1 MGPNFGILVRGGQG
15 AGRRFCSNSGVSR
28 AAIAAPERLCAGPRR
43 KCRFCQ
49 AAPPDTGLWEAG
61 RRTVRRCSPR
71 HEHCPC
77 PRRSEKAGQAVPP
90 PHDSQTAPRSTLL
103 AGGLPFLMATL
114 PSRGVGGGPGP
125 ASGGRAQRTKA
136 GGAAGGLEGPRLPL
150 WAMQMRSLR
159 DLTPPRADQ

>member
-15 AGRRFCSNSGVSR
+15 AGRRFCSNSGVSH

-49 AAPPDTGLWEAG
+49 AAPDTGLREAG

-77 PRRSEKAGQAVPP
+77 PRRGEKAGQAVPP

-114 PSRGVGGGPGP
+114 PSRGGVGGAWPEP
-125 ASGGRAQRTKA
+125 SLRWQSPENKGGRGCWRPGRAPLA
-136 GGAAGGLEGPRLPL
+136 SLGHADALPEGPHP
-150 WAMQMRSLR
+150 AES
-159 DLTPPRADQ
+159 